1 MHKCGAEKESVVSE
15 RPPAPWGGQ
24 SIRCCNVHTQEL
36 IMYLSNY
43 CSINK
48 WLIFLLKH
56 FGVPPNALPI

>member
-1 MHKCGAEKESVVSE
+1 MCKLLFRKAQKFTEKL
-15 RPPAPWGGQ
+15 
-24 SIRCCNVHTQEL
+24 L